1 MARDWGACCWGL
13 MPLGD
18 CFAPNTVSALIV
30 EPGFV
35 WVFMGTGSVSVS
47 RWVDRLCLSAS
58 GAAVIDIVRRAVRS
72 VRPAHEYE
80 FEGSE
85 AYWENRYQSG
95 GTSGPGSYGNLARF
109 KAEVLNEFVAA
120 EAVQSVIE
128 FGCGDGQQLSL
139 ARYPRYLGL
148 DVSRFAIATCKR
160 LFSDDPSKEF
170 KTVEEYA
177 GEKAEAVLSLDVIY
191 HLVED
196 HVFDRYMT
204 TVFDSAQKW
213 VVIYSSDFEGADEQ
227 QHAQHVLHR
236 RFTGWINA
244 NRRDWYCAKVVRNKF
259 PFTGDFMT
267 SSHADFYFFTK
278 RTLK

>member
-1 MARDWGACCWGL
+1 

-18 CFAPNTVSALIV
+18 CFASNTVSARIA

-35 WVFMGTGSVSVS
+35 WVFAGIGSVSVS
-47 RWVDRLCLSAS
+47 RWVDRLCSSAS

-80 FEGSE
+80 FEGSA

-95 GTSGPGSYGNLARF
+95 GTSGPGSYGDFARF
-109 KAEVLNEFVAA
+109 KAEVLNAFVAA
-120 EAVQSVIE
+120 EGVQSVIE

-139 ARYPRYLGL
+139 ARYPRYLGV
-148 DVSRFAIATCKR
+148 DVSHFAIARCKG

-177 GEKAEAVLSLDVIY
+177 GEKADAVLSLDVIY

-196 HVFDRYMT
+196 YVFDRYMA

-213 VVIYSSDFEGADEQ
+213 VVIYSSDFEGVDEQ
-227 QHAQHVLHR
+227 PHTQHVRHR
-236 RFTGWINA
+236 KFSDWIAVNRPEWDCVQIVKNRFS
-244 NRRDWYCAKVVRNKF
+244 
-259 PFTGDFMT
+259 FTGDIER
-267 SSHADFYFFTK
+267 SSHADFYFFARRPSK
-278 RTLK
+278 ALDR